1 MKFFAGLLT
10 LLVALMHFGFM
21 ALEMFFWD
29 APIGLKVFNMTAEFA
44 ASSQVLA
51 FNQGFY
57 NGILAVGLLWGLL
70 SSNQG
75 VKVFFLLAIIGAG
88 IVGGLTAKTSILYV
102 QALPAFIALLFVLKT
117 KGRQA
122 GEQRLFS

>member
-10 LLVALMHFGFM
+10 LMVALLHFGFM
-21 ALEMFFWD
+21 ALEMFFWN
-29 APIGLKVFNMTAEFA
+29 APIGLKVFNMTAEVA

-57 NGILAVGLLWGLL
+57 NGILAVGLLWGLM

-75 VKVFFLLAIIGAG
+75 AKVFFLLAIIAAG
-88 IVGGLTAKTSILYV
+88 IVGGLSVKMSIIYI
-102 QALPAFIALLFVLKT
+102 QALPAFIALIFVLKT
-117 KGRQA
+117 KGRKA

>member
-1 MKFFAGLLT
+1 MKFFAGL
-10 LLVALMHFGFM
+10 
-21 ALEMFFWD
+21 
-29 APIGLKVFNMTAEFA
+29 
-44 ASSQVLA
+44 
-51 FNQGFY
+51 Y